1 MKDKYSMFRYVI
13 ADDKQSID
21 FNKRILKAIN
31 TREKHKKFNLFLD
44 HKFFYSFRNIRVNK

>member
-1 MKDKYSMFRYVI
+1 MFRYVI

-31 TREKHKKFNLFLD
+31 TREKHQKFNLFLD
-44 HKFFYSFRNIRVNK
+44 PKFFYTFRNIRGNKWI

>member
-31 TREKHKKFNLFLD
+31 TREKHQKFNMFLD
-44 HKFFYSFRNIRVNK
+44 PKFFYTFRKIRGNK